1 MRAFISYSVAEKEW
15 GGRIK
20 QALESIGVRC
30 FLAHEDMQVS
40 EEWRARIIEEL
51 REVDIFVTVLSER
64 FKASEWCSQ
73 EVGFIFSRPEV
84 VIVPLAIDR
93 TTPYGFLATLQ
104 GCYVAD
110 EGRVPVILEEVLFR
124 KKPRQMIPMQIRKV
138 GDASS
143 FRGAE
148 AAVRPLVPHFRL
160 FSDDEVVAF
169 AEAAARNYE
178 VWDASLCRSEY
189 IPAFV
194 LANGRRIPENLRA
207 ELKACIDDLAFPQ

>member
-1 MRAFISYSVAEKEW
+1 MRAFISYSVADKEW
-15 GGRIK
+15 GGRVK
-20 QALESIGVRC
+20 QALESIGVHC

-73 EVGFIFSRPEV
+73 EVGFIVSRPEV
-84 VIVPLAIDR
+84 VIIPLTIDR

-104 GCYVAD
+104 GRYVAD
-110 EGRVPVILEEVLFR
+110 ESKISTIVEEVIFR
-124 KKPRQMIPMQIRKV
+124 KKPRQMIPPQIRKV
-138 GDASS
+138 RDAGS

-178 VWDASLCRSEY
+178 VWDAGQCRSEY
-189 IPAFV
+189 IPTFV
-194 LANGRRIPENLRA
+194 RVNGRRIPEDLRN
-207 ELKACIDDLAFPQ
+207 ELKANLEELVFPE